1 MRIKPRREAPE
12 VKLYSKVVLVLCAV
26 FVAYGLIDLTV
37 QKRVILPS
45 FESLEA
51 DAAVTDMERVTRALD
66 RELTQLMTF
75 SADWGN
81 WIDTYQYVQ
90 RRNEEFIEANM
101 TPSFLNSSGIEAVA
115 LVDAAGDFIWRQG
128 YDADE
133 HEPLDYAFLAET
145 GLGAEHPLLPAIAA
159 GERNQGIIVTEHGP
173 MLLTVSPILDGNGRG
188 PHRGAVLM
196 GRLLSAKRIAQLA
209 EQAQVQLAVR
219 VTGSPFVSY
228 SAPAASAT
236 KTRIVR
242 RADVNEVY
250 RPVNDVFGR
259 NALMLRIDVP
269 RAISAKGQAATRFA
283 LGSLLVV
290 GIAVLCALILAIRQM
305 ILRPVSRM
313 TRHAVQIAE
322 RDDLTVRLALE
333 RDDELGILAKEF
345 DKMVDKLEDARRRLV
360 DHSFEAGAAQIAS
373 GVLHNVG
380 NAMTPLSV
388 TVAALQKRL
397 REAPA
402 DDINLVLGELDKTGD
417 SGDRRADLEE
427 FLRLTSRELA
437 AAITQARAEADMVVR
452 QAEVIQQALTQQL
465 RSSHAAPVIESVKV
479 PDLIERAVEM
489 VPTPLR
495 PFLAIHVDAELQSLR
510 SVQVAR
516 ITLQQVFQNLIQNAC
531 EAMRDTGR
539 AQGNLYVTGGITKSP
554 EGERLVLRF
563 RDDGAGVPAENLP
576 RLFERG
582 FSTKSRESNSGIGL
596 HWCANALNALGGGL
610 RAESAGPGRGASF
623 LVTIPIRE
631 ASSGIARAA

>member
-1 MRIKPRREAPE
+1 

-37 QKRVILPS
+37 HKQVILPS

-51 DAAVTDMERVTRALD
+51 DSAETDMERVTRTLD
-66 RELTQLMTF
+66 HELTQLMTF

-81 WIDTYQYVQ
+81 WIDTYEYVR
-90 RRNEEFIEANM
+90 RRNDDFIEANM
-101 TPSFLNSSGIEAVA
+101 TPSFLNSAGIEVVA
-115 LVDAAGDFIWRQG
+115 ILDAEGNYIWRQG
-128 YDADE
+128 YDAKA
-133 HEPLDYAFLAET
+133 HEPLDYGFLKPA
-145 GLGAEHPLLPAIAA
+145 GLGTGHPFLDAIGA
-159 GERNQGIIVTEHGP
+159 GQRNQGIIVTEHGP
-173 MLLTVSPILDGNGRG
+173 VLLTVSPILDGNGGG

-196 GRLLSAKRIAQLA
+196 GRLLSTKRIAQLA
-209 EQAQVQLAVR
+209 EQAQVKLTVR
-219 VTGSPFVSY
+219 VTGSPFGSK
-228 SAPAASAT
+228 SARADGPAT
-236 KTRIVR
+236 TRIVR
-242 RADVNEVY
+242 RADVNEVF
-250 RPVNDVFGR
+250 RPVNDIFGHH
-259 NALMLRIDVP
+259 ALMLRIDVP
-269 RAISAKGQAATRFA
+269 RAISAKGHAATRFA
-283 LGSLLVV
+283 LWSLLIV
-290 GIAVLCALILAIRQM
+290 GIAVLCALILAMRQM

-322 RDDLTVRLALE
+322 HDDLTVRLALD

-345 DKMVDKLEDARRRLV
+345 DKMVDKLEDARRRIV

-380 NAMTPLSV
+380 NAMTPLAV
-388 TVAALQKRL
+388 TVATLQKRL
-397 REAPA
+397 RVAPA
-402 DDINLVLGELDKTGD
+402 DDVNLVLGELDKAGD
-417 SGDRRADLEE
+417 GDGRRADLEE

-437 AAITQARAEADMVVR
+437 AAITQARSEADMVVR

-465 RSSHAAPVIESVKV
+465 RSSHAAPVIEAVRI

-495 PFLAIHVDAELQSLR
+495 PFLAIHVDAELQALR
-510 SVQVAR
+510 SVHVAR

-539 AQGNLYVTGGITKSP
+539 AQGNLYVTGGIVVEP

-610 RAESAGPGRGASF
+610 RAESAGTGRGAGF

-631 ASSGIARAA
+631 ASGGVARAA

>member
-1 MRIKPRREAPE
+1 L
-12 VKLYSKVVLVLCAV
+12 KLNSKVVLVLCAV
-26 FVAYGLIDLTV
+26 FVTYGLIDFTV
-37 QKRVILPS
+37 QKQVILPS

-81 WIDTYQYVQ
+81 WIDTYEYVR
-90 RRNEEFIEANM
+90 RRNADFIVANM
-101 TPSFLNSSGIEAVA
+101 TPSFLNSSGIELVA
-115 LVDAAGDFIWRQG
+115 FLDADGGYVWRQG
-128 YDADE
+128 YHAVDHA
-133 HEPLDYAFLAET
+133 PLDYALLRSA
-145 GLGAEHPLLPAIAA
+145 GLEPGHPFLPAIA
-159 GERNQGIIVTEHGP
+159 GGTRNMGIALTEHGP
-173 MLLTVSPILDGNGRG
+173 MLLALAPILDGNGRG

-209 EQAQVQLAVR
+209 EQAQVDLAVR
-219 VTGSPFVSY
+219 VIGSPFDRR
-228 SAPAASAT
+228 AT
-236 KTRIVR
+236 RPSSRPKTRIVR
-242 RADVNEVY
+242 TPEVNEVF
-250 RPVNDVFGR
+250 RPVADLYGR

-269 RAISAKGQAATRFA
+269 RAITAKGHEATRFA
-283 LGSLLVV
+283 LWSLLSV
-290 GIAVLCALILAIRQM
+290 GVAVLLALILAIRRM

-313 TRHAVQIAE
+313 TQHAVQIAE
-322 RDDLTVRLALE
+322 HDDLTRRLSLD
-333 RDDELGILAKEF
+333 RKDEFGILAREF

-380 NAMTPLSV
+380 NAMTPLGV

-402 DDINLVLGELDKTGD
+402 DDVNLVLGEIDKTAD
-417 SGDRRADLEE
+417 TDDRRADLEQ

-437 AAITQARAEADMVVR
+437 VAITQARTEADTVAR
-452 QAEVIQQALTQQL
+452 QAEIIQQALTQQL
-465 RSSHAAPVIESVKV
+465 RSSHAAPVIEAVRV
-479 PDLIERAVEM
+479 PDLIERALEM

-495 PFLAIHVDAELQSLR
+495 PFVAIHVDAELHSLR
-510 SVQVAR
+510 TVQVAR
-516 ITLQQVFQNLIQNAC
+516 ITLQQVFQNLIQNAA

-539 AQGNLYVTGGITKSP
+539 AQGNLYVTGGIVTAQD
-554 EGERLVLRF
+554 GDRLVLEF
-563 RDDGAGVPAENLP
+563 RDDGAGVTPENLA

-596 HWCANALNALGGGL
+596 HWCANALNALGGSL
-610 RAESAGPGRGASF
+610 RAESAGPSRGASF

-631 ASSGIARAA
+631 ASSGVARAA